1 MRPSH
6 YLSLWE
12 EIKPDPT
19 TGALQ
24 NLAQRIGLSFIDRYF
39 YSDQFESGYIELL
52 CEMSTEFSDSELNNI
67 GANALFGIVIEQLC
81 DDFEE
86 LQTETYNRLMCQVIT
101 FLRSR
106 PECAELD
113 IKLSGFGLAS
123 REQLYDRIE
132 SIRANGDRRRLP
144 AIAPRKI
151 LLLSRVTIGADV
163 AISSVFCQRLK
174 QYFPAA
180 EIVLIGSE
188 KLEQV
193 YAGNKDIRVEPLTYV
208 RRSGLAERLN
218 SWIDLHN
225 IVQQEQQGLEPG
237 EVLLFDPD
245 SRLSQ
250 LGVLPL
256 IKSEYYYYFNSRGKD
271 SYPKKIPIAEL
282 ANIWLGNVLGPGNFC
297 YPGVWPEKNLLDQ
310 SRLSAEQA
318 REQGV
323 KNIITMNFG
332 VGGNHRKKI
341 TGNFESELV
350 VQLLQEPDTTIFLD
364 LGFGE
369 EERTA
374 SENILSAV
382 KDAGLNAQQC
392 SFEAINQLKDYT
404 GVIGI
409 ECSIGEIASL
419 IAASDEFIGYDSAC
433 QHISAALGKR
443 TYTVFAGTTNIRFI
457 RRWTAC
463 GPNISEIVYVDTLT
477 HPPQYDTSDI
487 VARLLDRRGLH

>member
-19 TGALQ
+19 AEALQ
-24 NLAQRIGLSFIDRYF
+24 NLARRIGLSFIDRYF

-113 IKLSGFGLAS
+113 IKLTGFGLAS

-144 AIAPRKI
+144 ATTPRKI

-225 IVQQEQQGLEPG
+225 IIKQEQQGLEPG

-256 IKSEYYYYFNSRGKD
+256 IESEYYYYFNSRGKD

-297 YPGVWPEKNLLDQ
+297 YPGVWPEKNLLNQ
-310 SRLSAEQA
+310 SGVAAGQA
-318 REQGV
+318 RRQGV

-341 TGNFESELV
+341 TGKFESELV
-350 VQLLQEPDTTIFLD
+350 IQLLQETGTTIFLD
-364 LGFGE
+364 LGFGD

-382 KDAGLNAQQC
+382 KEAGLNAQQC
-392 SFEAINQLKDYT
+392 SFEEIRQLQDHT
-404 GVIGI
+404 GVIGV
-409 ECSIGEIASL
+409 ECSVGEIASL

-463 GPNISEIVYVDTLT
+463 GPNVSEIIYVDTLT
-477 HPPQYDTSDI
+477 HPPQYDTADI
-487 VARLLDRRGLH
+487 VARLLDRRDL